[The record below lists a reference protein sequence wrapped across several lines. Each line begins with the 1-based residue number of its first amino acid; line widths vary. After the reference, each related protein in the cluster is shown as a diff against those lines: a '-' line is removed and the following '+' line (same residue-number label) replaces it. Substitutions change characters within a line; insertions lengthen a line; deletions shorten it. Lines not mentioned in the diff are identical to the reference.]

1 MAAVPDL
8 ARGRRSFREAAWRDA
23 YEALTA
29 AHEETPLGASD
40 LELLGRAA
48 YMLGHDDELA

>member
-29 AHEETPLGASD
+29 AHEEAPLGASD

-48 YMLGHDDELA
+48 YMLGHDDE